1 MNTGGQATA
10 LFGVEIDDRTGAGV
24 KSSTAQLEQL
34 RAKLDSDTVA
44 LSRLETA
51 WKQLNKAAVVDV
63 ATAKNLRARLDET
76 RASVVSTTAKIH
88 GMGGA
93 FKKSKSDGSDKAKVG
108 LDQLR
113 SALMQSNGPIG
124 SMSGQVAGLAT
135 KLGTA
140 GLVGVLVLAAAAG
153 IALGVAMG
161 VAISKLAMY
170 ALVVA
175 DAARAEQLHLEALTK
190 IPSWWGRAAGKASE
204 LVAITSTMSDKWGV
218 ARTEVGKFTRE
229 LYAAGYRGNGLKNA
243 VEASSVA
250 LAAFG
255 GDASEAQRYMGAISW
270 QFGLMGKG
278 SAAFAARV
286 KKDLGDI
293 AIRQSLGFSK
303 QMGMLRQH
311 IGQLFTDVRIEP
323 FLKSLHGV
331 TSLFSQTTVS
341 GQILKRLFE
350 SLLNPLF
357 GGAADAGTAIKH
369 LVQDMIYW
377 ALKAQGYWLDLQIWV
392 ARTFNYKGDLGTL
405 MALTSLK
412 IALGFAAIAGGA
424 LAIAMLGITFSAV
437 TLVAAIGAIGYTLY
451 WVGSQFKWLYDNA
464 TNLDWSQL
472 GFDILKGIGNGI
484 INGTKWAVDAILGA
498 AGAIKD
504 AFKKALGIKSPSLVF
519 RTQARFIPMGAALG
533 IRDETPKVWAAAR
546 DMAPEPPPRF
556 GGGGFA
562 AAFAPAMHATPAP
575 AGASGG
581 GIGRVAITIQDSRD
595 PSATAREVKRVLLQ
609 LMRDANTMTGA
620 AND

>member
-1 MNTGGQATA
+1 MNTGGQTTA

-44 LSRLETA
+44 LSRLEVA

-63 ATAKNLRARLDET
+63 ATAKNLRARIDET
-76 RASVVSTTAKIH
+76 RASMVSTTAKIH

-93 FKKSKSDGSDKAKVG
+93 FKKSKSEGSDKAKVG
-108 LDQLR
+108 LEQLR
-113 SALMQSNGPIG
+113 NALAQSEGPVG
-124 SMSGQVAGLAT
+124 SMSRGVGGLIT
-135 KLGTA
+135 KLGGA

-153 IALGVAMG
+153 IALGAAMG
-161 VAISKLAMY
+161 IAAAKLAFY
-170 ALVVA
+170 ALTVA
-175 DAARAEQLHLEALTK
+175 DAARAENLHLEALTK
-190 IPSWWGRAAGKASE
+190 IPDWWGRAAGKASE

-255 GDASEAQRYMGAISW
+255 GDAGEAQRYMGAISW

-311 IGQLFTDVRIEP
+311 IGQLFTGVRIEP

-331 TSLFSQTTVS
+331 TSLFSQTAVS
-341 GQILKRLFE
+341 GKILKRLFE
-350 SLLNPLF
+350 SLLSPLF
-357 GGAADAGTAIKH
+357 GGAASAGDAIKH

-377 ALKAQGYWLDLQIWV
+377 ALKAQSYWLDLQIWV

-405 MALTSLK
+405 AALTALK
-412 IALGFAAIAGGA
+412 VVLGFAAVAAGA
-424 LAIAMLGITFSAV
+424 LAVALIGITLSAV
-437 TLVAAIGAIGYTLY
+437 ALVGAIGAIGYTLY

-472 GFDILKGIGNGI
+472 GFDIMKGIGSGI
-484 INGTKWAVDAILGA
+484 INGTKWAVDAMVGS
-498 AGAIKD
+498 AGAIKA

-533 IRDETPKVWAAAR
+533 IRDGAPMVRAAVR

-556 GGGGFA
+556 GGAGFA
-562 AAFAPAMHATPAP
+562 AAFAPAIHAVPAP

-581 GIGRVAITIQDSRD
+581 GIGHATVNIYDARD
-595 PSATAREVKRVLLQ
+595 PLAVAREVKRILLQ
-609 LMRDANTMTGA
+609 LMRDANTTVGA

>member
-1 MNTGGQATA
+1 MNNGSQATA

-34 RAKLDSDTVA
+34 RAKLEGDTVA

-76 RASVVSTTAKIH
+76 RASVVSTTSKIH

-93 FKKSKSDGSDKAKVG
+93 FKKSKSEGSDKAKVS
-108 LDQLR
+108 LEQLR
-113 SALMQSNGPIG
+113 NALAQSEGPMG
-124 SMSGQVAGLAT
+124 SMSRGVGGLAS
-135 KLGTA
+135 KLGGA

-153 IALGVAMG
+153 IALGAAMG
-161 VAISKLAMY
+161 VAVSKLASY

-175 DAARAEQLHLEALTK
+175 DAARAEHLHLEALTK

-204 LVAITSTMSDKWGV
+204 LVAITSTMSDKWGL
-218 ARTEVGKFTRE
+218 ARTEVSKFTQS
-229 LYAAGYRGNGLKNA
+229 LYTAGYRGNGLKNA

-255 GDASEAQRYMGAISW
+255 GDADAAQRYMGAISW

-303 QMGMLRQH
+303 QMIMLRQH
-311 IGQLFTDVRIEP
+311 IGQLFTGVRIEP

-350 SLLNPLF
+350 SILSPLF
-357 GGAADAGTAIKH
+357 GGAADAGMAIKH
-369 LVQDMIYW
+369 LVQDMIFW

-392 ARTFNYKGDLGTL
+392 ARTFNYRGDLGTL
-405 MALTSLK
+405 MSLTALK
-412 IALGFAAIAGGA
+412 VALGFTAIAAGA
-424 LAIAMLGITFSAV
+424 LAIAMVGITLS
-437 TLVAAIGAIGYTLY
+437 TLPLVAAIGAIGYSLY
-451 WVGSQFKWLYDNA
+451 WVASQFKWLFDNA
-464 TNLDWSQL
+464 MSLDWGQL
-472 GFDILKGIGNGI
+472 GIDILKGIGQGLI
-484 INGTKWAVDAILGA
+484 DGVKFAVEAITTA
-498 AGAIKD
+498 AGAIKY
-504 AFKKALGIKSPSLVF
+504 AFMRALGIHSPSVVF
-519 RTQARFIPMGAALG
+519 RAQARFVPMGAALG
-533 IRDETPKVWAAAR
+533 IRDGTPMVRAAAR
-546 DMAPEPPPRF
+546 DMAPEPPPRMGASF
-556 GGGGFA
+556 TS
-562 AAFAPAMHATPAP
+562 AFAPAMHAVPAP

-581 GIGRVAITIQDSRD
+581 GIGHVAITIQDSRD
-595 PSATAREVKRVLLQ
+595 PAATAREVKRVLLQ
-609 LMRDANTMTGA
+609 LMRDANTNTGA